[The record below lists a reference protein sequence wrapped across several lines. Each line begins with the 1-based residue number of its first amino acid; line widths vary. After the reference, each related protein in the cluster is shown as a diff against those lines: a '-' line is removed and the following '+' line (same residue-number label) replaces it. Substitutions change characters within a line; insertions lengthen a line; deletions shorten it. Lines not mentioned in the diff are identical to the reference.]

1 MTTGKTGET
10 CKESGVYRC
19 SKHTS
24 QTIPLAKEN
33 RFPPCSEGGGHAA
46 TWELVRRA

>member
-1 MTTGKTGET
+1 MITGKTGET

-19 SKHTS
+19 SKHLT

-33 RFPPCSEGGGHAA
+33 RFPPCPNDGGHAA